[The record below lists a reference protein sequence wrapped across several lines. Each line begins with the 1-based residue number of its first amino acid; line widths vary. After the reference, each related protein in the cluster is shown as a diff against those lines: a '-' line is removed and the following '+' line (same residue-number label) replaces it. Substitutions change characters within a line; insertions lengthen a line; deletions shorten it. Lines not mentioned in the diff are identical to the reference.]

1 MLLSSVGRVTITIVD
16 VNIIGSSDEDVSMRQ
31 TLVVFI
37 LMRYKKRIYIQFT
50 LASFILI
57 NQL

>member
-37 LMRYKKRIYIQFT
+37 FMRYKKRIYIQFT

>member
-37 LMRYKKRIYIQFT
+37 LMRHKKRIYIQFT